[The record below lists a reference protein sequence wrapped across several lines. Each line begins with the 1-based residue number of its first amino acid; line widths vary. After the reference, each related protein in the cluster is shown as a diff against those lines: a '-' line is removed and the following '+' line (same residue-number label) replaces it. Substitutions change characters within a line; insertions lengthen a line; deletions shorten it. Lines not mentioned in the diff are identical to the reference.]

1 MLQKEL
7 MCMKRFLIVGTLFV
21 LAAALILAGYK
32 YVATNKTETDD
43 ALIQADVYY
52 INAASSDL
60 VAETVTVPNDTRK
73 GQLKFLIEQLITPPA
88 GKISPLN
95 DGTKLNSVTIQ
106 ADIAVVDFS
115 KEFQNKDDLKNTLAP
130 AAVAQTLCS
139 LDFISGVHIL
149 VNGNEALGTDG
160 KPLGVIRES
169 DLVIN
174 QSGNPSV
181 TPKTTL
187 TLYFGDEDAEHLVPE
202 RRNVEIPAGDTLEKI
217 VITELIKGPTQ
228 AGAMRTLPQETKLLS
243 IETKDNVC
251 FVNFSKDFLEK
262 HSGGTAAEKLSV
274 YSVVNSLTELGTI
287 DRVQFLIEGEK
298 REDFIHM
305 SLNEPILRNRTIIH
319 Q

>member
-1 MLQKEL
+1 
-7 MCMKRFLIVGTLFV
+7 MKRCMAFCGLLVLSVLLF
-21 LAAALILAGYK
+21 LAGCK
-32 YVATNKTETDD
+32 NVATNNTATGD
-43 ALIQADVYY
+43 ASVQADVYY

-60 VAETVTVPNDTRK
+60 VAETVTVPDDTRK
-73 GQLKFLIEQLITPPA
+73 GQLKFLIERLITPPE

-106 ADIAVVDFS
+106 TDIAVVDFS
-115 KEFQNKDDLKNTLAP
+115 KAFQNKDDLKNTLAP

-139 LDFISGVHIL
+139 LDYISDVQIL
-149 VNGNEALGTDG
+149 VNGKDALGTDG

-174 QSGNPSV
+174 QDGSLV
-181 TPKTTL
+181 ATPKTTL

-217 VITELIKGPTQ
+217 VVTELIKGPTQ
-228 AGAMRTLPQETKLLS
+228 AGTMRTLPQETKLLS

-251 FVNFSKDFLEK
+251 FVNFSKDFVEK
-262 HSGGTAAEKLSV
+262 HPGGTAAEKLCV

-305 SLNEPILRNRTIIH
+305 SFNEPILRNSTIIH
-319 Q
+319 R